1 MARAG
6 RYPLVFE
13 ATGTAT
19 GKMRNEIHI
28 AWPGMDQRWDMA
40 TDEAPNLGGEDT
52 APPPLAF
59 FMTALVGCAM
69 TQVRMMARQMKVQVD
84 GLTVRAR
91 AEWVRDVPER
101 GVHVADTEGYAMEFE
116 IDSPSDPEAVQ
127 ALVLAAQR
135 GCFVEH
141 SLANPSRITH
151 RLKHGATDWIAVD
164 DGAA

>member
-6 RYPLVFE
+6 RFPLVFQ

-19 GKMRNEIHI
+19 GKMRNDIRI
-28 AWPGMDQRWDMA
+28 DWPGMGQSWDMA

-59 FMTALVGCAM
+59 FMAALVGCAM

-84 GLTVRAR
+84 ALTVSAR

-101 GVHVADTEGYAMEFE
+101 GVHVADTEGYELDIQ
-116 IDSPSDPEAVQ
+116 IDSPSDPQAVLD
-127 ALVLAAQR
+127 LVRAAQH

-141 SLANPSRITH
+141 SLANPSRIRH
-151 RLKHGATDWIAVD
+151 RVRHGESDWIATD
-164 DGAA
+164 PGNT

>member
-19 GKMRNEIHI
+19 GKMRNEVRITW
-28 AWPGMDQRWDMA
+28 ADTDLAWDMA

-59 FMTALVGCAM
+59 FMTALVGCTM

-84 GLTVRAR
+84 ALTVRAR

-101 GVHVADTEGYAMEFE
+101 GVHVADTEGYAIEFE
-116 IDSPSDPEAVQ
+116 IDSPSDPAAVQ
-127 ALVLAAQR
+127 ALIMAAQR

-141 SLANPSRITH
+141 SLANPSRMTH
-151 RLKHGATDWIAVD
+151 RLKHGRADWIAID
-164 DGAA
+164 APAT